1 MRLLRYICQ
10 LQRKASYLCWTS
22 FFRKLIQ
29 CILYVGFKTSITG
42 AYICWKPFIYRHSPY
57 QFPYIWYMH
66 VAIFTPHTTQPE
78 WMAQYSLLCLSACIY
93 ITLFYMHFLFV
104 CLFVCLKWAEQYI
117 WSFFWCGIAA
127 CIWWFHGDWGMV
139 TCPSTHEV
147 KSSETVKKWEAYKGA
162 EESKGQWRRSIAD
175 NVKKSEDDSTILYYQ
190 MSNNSFDTP
199 QMDLW
204 MSYREY
210 KIMST
215 QLLLQFYEIDN
226 VCRKKCTPDFIYS
239 QPGM

>member
-1 MRLLRYICQ
+1 MWASKQALQVHIYAENYSFIDIHHINFPISDICMWLYSPLTQ
-10 LQRKASYLCWTS
+10 PSQNEWHS
-22 FFRKLIQ
+22 
-29 CILYVGFKTSITG
+29 ILYFVLVL
-42 AYICWKPFIYRHSPY
+42 AFILPC
-57 QFPYIWYMH
+57 
-66 VAIFTPHTTQPE
+66 FTCTF
-78 WMAQYSLLCLSACIY
+78 C
-93 ITLFYMHFLFV
+93 LFV
-104 CLFVCLKWAEQYI
+104 CLFEMSWTIYLIFFLMWYSCMHLMISWWLRNGYI
-117 WSFFWCGIAA
+117 R
-127 CIWWFHGDWGMV
+127 
-139 TCPSTHEV
+139 CPSTHEA
-147 KSSETVKKWEAYKGA
+147 KSSETVKKWEAYKWA

-215 QLLLQFYEIDN
+215 QFLLQFYEIDN

-239 QPGM
+239 PPGM

>member
-1 MRLLRYICQ
+1 MWASKQALQVHIYAENHSFIDIHHINFPISDICMWLYSPLTQ
-10 LQRKASYLCWTS
+10 PSQNKWHS
-22 FFRKLIQ
+22 
-29 CILYVGFKTSITG
+29 ILYFVLVL
-42 AYICWKPFIYRHSPY
+42 AFILPC
-57 QFPYIWYMH
+57 
-66 VAIFTPHTTQPE
+66 FTCTF
-78 WMAQYSLLCLSACIY
+78 C
-93 ITLFYMHFLFV
+93 LFV
-104 CLFVCLKWAEQYI
+104 CLFEMSWTMYLIFFLMWYSCMHLMISWWLRNGYI
-117 WSFFWCGIAA
+117 I
-127 CIWWFHGDWGMV
+127 
-139 TCPSTHEV
+139 CPSTHEV
-147 KSSETVKKWEAYKGA
+147 KSSETVRKWEAYKWA

-215 QLLLQFYEIDN
+215 QFLLQFYEIDN

-239 QPGM
+239 PPGM

>member
-1 MRLLRYICQ
+1 MINTPTKINTYWECFHLSKQQSIDVIVRRILKTNDIVRLLRYICQ

-93 ITLFYMHFLFV
+93 ISLFYMHYLFV
-104 CLFVCLKWAEQYI
+104 CL
-117 WSFFWCGIAA
+117 
-127 CIWWFHGDWGMV
+127 
-139 TCPSTHEV
+139 
-147 KSSETVKKWEAYKGA
+147 
-162 EESKGQWRRSIAD
+162 
-175 NVKKSEDDSTILYYQ
+175 
-190 MSNNSFDTP
+190 
-199 QMDLW
+199 
-204 MSYREY
+204 
-210 KIMST
+210 
-215 QLLLQFYEIDN
+215 
-226 VCRKKCTPDFIYS
+226 
-239 QPGM
+239 

>member
-78 WMAQYSLLCLSACIY
+78 WMAQYSLLYLSACIY
-93 ITLFYMHFLFV
+93 ITLFYMHF
-104 CLFVCLKWAEQYI
+104 LFVCLKWAEQYI

-139 TCPSTHEV
+139 TLHV
-147 KSSETVKKWEAYKGA
+147 LQHMKSKAAKQWGSGRLINGLKKVRGNEEEAL
-162 EESKGQWRRSIAD
+162 QTMWRSQRMILP
-175 NVKKSEDDSTILYYQ
+175 ILYYQ
-190 MSNNSFDTP
+190 MSNNSFDSP

-239 QPGM
+239 PQGM

>member
-1 MRLLRYICQ
+1 MWASKQALQVHIYAENHSFIDIHHINFPISDICMWLYSPLTQ
-10 LQRKASYLCWTS
+10 PSQNEWHS
-22 FFRKLIQ
+22 
-29 CILYVGFKTSITG
+29 ILYFVLVL
-42 AYICWKPFIYRHSPY
+42 AFILPC
-57 QFPYIWYMH
+57 
-66 VAIFTPHTTQPE
+66 FTCTF
-78 WMAQYSLLCLSACIY
+78 C
-93 ITLFYMHFLFV
+93 LFV
-104 CLFVCLKWAEQYI
+104 CLFEMSWTIYLIFFLMWYSCMHLMISWWLRNGYI
-117 WSFFWCGIAA
+117 
-127 CIWWFHGDWGMV
+127 

-147 KSSETVKKWEAYKGA
+147 KSSETVKKWEAYKWA

-175 NVKKSEDDSTILYYQ
+175 NVKKSEDDSTFLYYQ

-215 QLLLQFYEIDN
+215 QFLLQFYEIDN

-239 QPGM
+239 PPGM

>member
-1 MRLLRYICQ
+1 MWASKQALQVHIYAENHSFLDIHHINFPISDICMWLYSPLTQ
-10 LQRKASYLCWTS
+10 PSQNEWHS
-22 FFRKLIQ
+22 
-29 CILYVGFKTSITG
+29 ILYFVLVL
-42 AYICWKPFIYRHSPY
+42 AFI
-57 QFPYIWYMH
+57 
-66 VAIFTPHTTQPE
+66 
-78 WMAQYSLLCLSACIY
+78 LLCFTC
-93 ITLFYMHFLFV
+93 TF

-139 TCPSTHEV
+139 TLHVLQHMKPKAAKQWGSGRLINGL
-147 KSSETVKKWEAYKGA
+147 KKVRGNEEEAL
-162 EESKGQWRRSIAD
+162 QTMWRSQRMILP
-175 NVKKSEDDSTILYYQ
+175 ILYYQ
-190 MSNNSFDTP
+190 MSNNSFDSP

-239 QPGM
+239 PQGM

>member
-1 MRLLRYICQ
+1 MWASKQALQVHIYAENHSFIDIHHINFPISDICMWLYSPLTQ
-10 LQRKASYLCWTS
+10 PSQNEWHS
-22 FFRKLIQ
+22 
-29 CILYVGFKTSITG
+29 ILYFVLVL
-42 AYICWKPFIYRHSPY
+42 AFI
-57 QFPYIWYMH
+57 
-66 VAIFTPHTTQPE
+66 
-78 WMAQYSLLCLSACIY
+78 LLCFTC
-93 ITLFYMHFLFV
+93 TF

-139 TCPSTHEV
+139 TLDVLQHMKPKAAKQWGSGRLINGL
-147 KSSETVKKWEAYKGA
+147 KKVRGNEEEAL
-162 EESKGQWRRSIAD
+162 QTMWRSQRMILP
-175 NVKKSEDDSTILYYQ
+175 ILYYQ
-190 MSNNSFDTP
+190 MSNNSFDSP

-239 QPGM
+239 PQGM

>member
-1 MRLLRYICQ
+1 MWASKQALQVHIYAENHSFIDIHHINFPISDICMWLYSPLTQ
-10 LQRKASYLCWTS
+10 PSQNEWHS
-22 FFRKLIQ
+22 
-29 CILYVGFKTSITG
+29 ILYFVLVL
-42 AYICWKPFIYRHSPY
+42 AFILPC
-57 QFPYIWYMH
+57 
-66 VAIFTPHTTQPE
+66 FTCTF
-78 WMAQYSLLCLSACIY
+78 C
-93 ITLFYMHFLFV
+93 LFV
-104 CLFVCLKWAEQYI
+104 CLFEMSWTMYLIFFLMWYSCMHLMISWWLRNGYI
-117 WSFFWCGIAA
+117 
-127 CIWWFHGDWGMV
+127 

-147 KSSETVKKWEAYKGA
+147 KSSETVRKWEAYKWA

-215 QLLLQFYEIDN
+215 QFLLQFYEIDN

-239 QPGM
+239 PPGM

>member
-29 CILYVGFKTSITG
+29 CILYEGFKTSITG

-66 VAIFTPHTTQPE
+66 VAIFTPHTTQLE

-104 CLFVCLKWAEQYI
+104 CLFEMSWTIYLIFFLMWYSCMHLMISWWLRNGYI
-117 WSFFWCGIAA
+117 
-127 CIWWFHGDWGMV
+127 

-147 KSSETVKKWEAYKGA
+147 KSSETVKKWEAYKWA

-210 KIMST
+210 KIMSA
-215 QLLLQFYEIDN
+215 QLLFQFYEIDN
-226 VCRKKCTPDFIYS
+226 VCREKCMPDFIYS
-239 QPGM
+239 PQGM

>member
-1 MRLLRYICQ
+1 MWASKQALQVHIYAENHSFIDIHHINFPISDICMWLYSPLTQ
-10 LQRKASYLCWTS
+10 PSQNEWHS
-22 FFRKLIQ
+22 
-29 CILYVGFKTSITG
+29 ILYFVLVL
-42 AYICWKPFIYRHSPY
+42 AFILPC
-57 QFPYIWYMH
+57 
-66 VAIFTPHTTQPE
+66 FTCTF
-78 WMAQYSLLCLSACIY
+78 C
-93 ITLFYMHFLFV
+93 LFV
-104 CLFVCLKWAEQYI
+104 CLFEMSWTIYLIFFLMWYSCMHLMISWWLRNGYI
-117 WSFFWCGIAA
+117 R
-127 CIWWFHGDWGMV
+127 
-139 TCPSTHEV
+139 CPSTHEV
-147 KSSETVKKWEAYKGA
+147 KSSETVRKWEAYKWA

-190 MSNNSFDTP
+190 MSNNSFDSP

-239 QPGM
+239 PQGM

>member
-1 MRLLRYICQ
+1 MWASKQALQVHIYAENHSFIDIHHINFPISDICMWLYSPLTQ
-10 LQRKASYLCWTS
+10 PSQNEWHS
-22 FFRKLIQ
+22 
-29 CILYVGFKTSITG
+29 ILYFVLVL
-42 AYICWKPFIYRHSPY
+42 AFILPC
-57 QFPYIWYMH
+57 
-66 VAIFTPHTTQPE
+66 FTCTF
-78 WMAQYSLLCLSACIY
+78 C
-93 ITLFYMHFLFV
+93 LFV
-104 CLFVCLKWAEQYI
+104 CLFEMSWTIYLIFFLMWYSCMHLMISWWLRNGYI
-117 WSFFWCGIAA
+117 R
-127 CIWWFHGDWGMV
+127 
-139 TCPSTHEV
+139 CPSTHEV
-147 KSSETVKKWEAYKGA
+147 KSSETVRKWEAYKWA

-190 MSNNSFDTP
+190 MSNNSFDSP

-239 QPGM
+239 PPGM

>member
-1 MRLLRYICQ
+1 MWASNQALQVHIYAENHSFIDIHHINFPISDICMWLYSPLTQ
-10 LQRKASYLCWTS
+10 PSQNEWHS
-22 FFRKLIQ
+22 
-29 CILYVGFKTSITG
+29 ILYFVLVL
-42 AYICWKPFIYRHSPY
+42 AFILPC
-57 QFPYIWYMH
+57 
-66 VAIFTPHTTQPE
+66 FTCTF
-78 WMAQYSLLCLSACIY
+78 C
-93 ITLFYMHFLFV
+93 LFV
-104 CLFVCLKWAEQYI
+104 CLFEMSWTIYLIFFLMWYSCMHLMISWWLRNGYI
-117 WSFFWCGIAA
+117 
-127 CIWWFHGDWGMV
+127 

-147 KSSETVKKWEAYKGA
+147 KSSETVRKWEAYKWA

-215 QLLLQFYEIDN
+215 QFLLQFYEIDN

-239 QPGM
+239 PPGM

>member
-1 MRLLRYICQ
+1 MWASKQALQVHIYAENHSFIDIHHINFPISDICMWLYSPLTQ
-10 LQRKASYLCWTS
+10 PSQNEWHS
-22 FFRKLIQ
+22 
-29 CILYVGFKTSITG
+29 ILYFVLVL
-42 AYICWKPFIYRHSPY
+42 AFILPC
-57 QFPYIWYMH
+57 
-66 VAIFTPHTTQPE
+66 FTCTF
-78 WMAQYSLLCLSACIY
+78 C
-93 ITLFYMHFLFV
+93 LFV
-104 CLFVCLKWAEQYI
+104 CLFEMSWTMYLIFFLMWYSCMHLMISWWLRNGYI
-117 WSFFWCGIAA
+117 
-127 CIWWFHGDWGMV
+127 

-147 KSSETVKKWEAYKGA
+147 KSSETVRKWEAYKWA

-190 MSNNSFDTP
+190 MSNNSFDSP

-239 QPGM
+239 PPGM

>member
-1 MRLLRYICQ
+1 MWASKQALQVHIYAENHSFIDIHHINFPISDICMWLYSPLTQ
-10 LQRKASYLCWTS
+10 PSQNEWHS
-22 FFRKLIQ
+22 
-29 CILYVGFKTSITG
+29 ILYFVLVL
-42 AYICWKPFIYRHSPY
+42 AFI
-57 QFPYIWYMH
+57 FPC
-66 VAIFTPHTTQPE
+66 FTCTF
-78 WMAQYSLLCLSACIY
+78 C
-93 ITLFYMHFLFV
+93 LFV
-104 CLFVCLKWAEQYI
+104 CLFEMSWTIYLIFFLMWYSCMHLMISWWLRNGYI
-117 WSFFWCGIAA
+117 
-127 CIWWFHGDWGMV
+127 

-147 KSSETVKKWEAYKGA
+147 KSSETVRKWEAYKGA

-210 KIMST
+210 KIMSA

-226 VCRKKCTPDFIYS
+226 VCREKCTPDFIYS
-239 QPGM
+239 PPGM

>member
-66 VAIFTPHTTQPE
+66 VAIFTPHITQPE
-78 WMAQYSLLCLSACIY
+78 WMAQYSLLCFSACIY
-93 ITLFYMHFLFV
+93 ISLFYMHFLFV
-104 CLFVCLKWAEQYI
+104 CLFEMSWTIYLIFFLMWYSCMHLMISWWLRNGYI
-117 WSFFWCGIAA
+117 
-127 CIWWFHGDWGMV
+127 
-139 TCPSTHEV
+139 TCPSTHEA
-147 KSSETVKKWEAYKGA
+147 KSSETVKKWEAYKWA

-190 MSNNSFDTP
+190 MSINSFDSP

-239 QPGM
+239 PQGM

>member
-93 ITLFYMHFLFV
+93 ISLFYMHFLFV
-104 CLFVCLKWAEQYI
+104 CLFVRAEQYI

-139 TCPSTHEV
+139 TLDVLQHMKP
-147 KSSETVKKWEAYKGA
+147 KAAKQWGIGRLINGLKKVRGNEEEAL
-162 EESKGQWRRSIAD
+162 QTMWRSQRMILP
-175 NVKKSEDDSTILYYQ
+175 ILYYQ
-190 MSNNSFDTP
+190 MSNNSFDSP

-239 QPGM
+239 PQGM

>member
-1 MRLLRYICQ
+1 MWASKQALQVHIYAENHSFIDIHHINFPISDICMWLYSPLTQ
-10 LQRKASYLCWTS
+10 PSQNEWHS
-22 FFRKLIQ
+22 
-29 CILYVGFKTSITG
+29 ILYFVLVL
-42 AYICWKPFIYRHSPY
+42 AFILPC
-57 QFPYIWYMH
+57 
-66 VAIFTPHTTQPE
+66 FTCTF
-78 WMAQYSLLCLSACIY
+78 C
-93 ITLFYMHFLFV
+93 LFV
-104 CLFVCLKWAEQYI
+104 CLFEMSWTMYLIFFLMWYSCMHLMISWWLRNGYI
-117 WSFFWCGIAA
+117 
-127 CIWWFHGDWGMV
+127 

-147 KSSETVKKWEAYKGA
+147 KSSETVRKWEAYKGA

-215 QLLLQFYEIDN
+215 QFLLQFYEIDN

-239 QPGM
+239 PPGM

>member
-1 MRLLRYICQ
+1 MWASKQALQVHIYAENHSFIDFHHINFPISDICMWLYSPLTQ
-10 LQRKASYLCWTS
+10 PSQNEWHS
-22 FFRKLIQ
+22 
-29 CILYVGFKTSITG
+29 ILYFVLVL
-42 AYICWKPFIYRHSPY
+42 AFILPC
-57 QFPYIWYMH
+57 
-66 VAIFTPHTTQPE
+66 FTCTF
-78 WMAQYSLLCLSACIY
+78 C
-93 ITLFYMHFLFV
+93 LFV
-104 CLFVCLKWAEQYI
+104 CLFEMSWTIYLIFFLMWYSCMHLMISWWLRNGYI
-117 WSFFWCGIAA
+117 R
-127 CIWWFHGDWGMV
+127 
-139 TCPSTHEV
+139 CPSTHEV
-147 KSSETVKKWEAYKGA
+147 KSSETVRKWEAYKWA

-215 QLLLQFYEIDN
+215 QFLLQFYEIDN

-239 QPGM
+239 PPGM

>member
-1 MRLLRYICQ
+1 MWASKQALQVHIYAENHSFIDIHHINFPLSDICMWLYSPLTQ
-10 LQRKASYLCWTS
+10 PSQNEWHS
-22 FFRKLIQ
+22 
-29 CILYVGFKTSITG
+29 ILYFVLVL
-42 AYICWKPFIYRHSPY
+42 AFILPC
-57 QFPYIWYMH
+57 
-66 VAIFTPHTTQPE
+66 FTCTF
-78 WMAQYSLLCLSACIY
+78 C
-93 ITLFYMHFLFV
+93 LFV
-104 CLFVCLKWAEQYI
+104 CLFEMSWTIYLIFFLMWYSCMHLMISWWLRNGYI
-117 WSFFWCGIAA
+117 R
-127 CIWWFHGDWGMV
+127 
-139 TCPSTHEV
+139 CPSTHEV
-147 KSSETVKKWEAYKGA
+147 KSSETVRKWEAYKWA

-215 QLLLQFYEIDN
+215 QFLLQFYEIDN

-239 QPGM
+239 PPGM

>member
-1 MRLLRYICQ
+1 MWASKQALQVHIYAENHSFIDIHHINFPISDICMWLYSPLTQ
-10 LQRKASYLCWTS
+10 PSQNEWHS
-22 FFRKLIQ
+22 
-29 CILYVGFKTSITG
+29 ILYFVLVL
-42 AYICWKPFIYRHSPY
+42 AFI
-57 QFPYIWYMH
+57 FPC
-66 VAIFTPHTTQPE
+66 FTCT
-78 WMAQYSLLCLSACIY
+78 
-93 ITLFYMHFLFV
+93 F

-139 TCPSTHEV
+139 TLHVLQHMKP
-147 KSSETVKKWEAYKGA
+147 KAAK
-162 EESKGQWRRSIAD
+162 QWRSGRLINGLKKVRGNEEEALQTMWRSQRMILP
-175 NVKKSEDDSTILYYQ
+175 ILYYQ
-190 MSNNSFDTP
+190 MSNNSFDSP

-204 MSYREY
+204 MSYREN

-239 QPGM
+239 PQGM